1 MKRTLF
7 FIIALVFI
15 ASLSFSQTKVNINN
29 LEEYGGAMFKIDD
42 DKPYSGRVF
51 ALYKNTDNKKLEG
64 LYRDGLK
71 NGKWT
76 WWHKNG
82 DIYSKGSFRAGLM
95 SGQWEF
101 YYSNGKIMAVGH
113 YRNGD
118 GTNEDKN
125 GIPIHGRQS
134 KWAFWHKNGFKSDEQ
149 TWKNGK
155 KDGVFTS
162 WHYTGVRASEITY
175 INGNINGMWTYWN
188 ERGEK
193 EREGTV
199 EEYNIL
205 VRLEEEAKAAEE
217 MAAAKMA
224 AEGWFQKGYNAGMN
238 GEYNAEISLYLKAIE
253 LNPDYANAYINL
265 GIAYG
270 KQDNYTKAIQIWEK
284 TIELNPDDANAYI
297 NLGIAY
303 GEQNNYT
310 KAIQSYEKALELKPD
325 GMNTYVKLGIAYGE
339 QNNYTKAIQSYEK
352 AIELKPD
359 YALAYWNRSISK
371 DSVGDKSGGLEDT
384 KKAARL
390 GHTEAQDWLKENG
403 YDW

>member
-29 LEEYGGAMFKIDD
+29 LEEHGGAMFKIDD

-270 KQDNYTKAIQIWEK
+270 KQDNYTKAIQMW
-284 TIELNPDDANAYI
+284 
-297 NLGIAY
+297 
-303 GEQNNYT
+303 
-310 KAIQSYEKALELKPD
+310 
-325 GMNTYVKLGIAYGE
+325 
-339 QNNYTKAIQSYEK
+339 EK

-390 GHTEAQDWLKENG
+390 GHPGAQDWLKENG

>member
-7 FIIALVFI
+7 FFIALVFI

-29 LEEYGGAMFKIDD
+29 LEEYGGAMFKIDE

-51 ALYKNTDNKKLEG
+51 SLYKNTDNKKLEG

-76 WWHKNG
+76 WWYENG

-101 YYSNGKIMAVGH
+101 YYSNGKIMSVGH

-155 KDGVFTS
+155 RDGVFTS
-162 WHYTGVRASEITY
+162 WHYNGVRASEITY

-205 VRLEEEAKAAEE
+205 VRLEEEAKAATE
-217 MAAAKMA
+217 MAAAEMA

-253 LNPDYANAYINL
+253 LKPGYADAYINL

-270 KQDNYTKAIQIWEK
+270 K
-284 TIELNPDDANAYI
+284 
-297 NLGIAY
+297 
-303 GEQNNYT
+303 
-310 KAIQSYEKALELKPD
+310 
-325 GMNTYVKLGIAYGE
+325 

-371 DSVGDKSGGLEDT
+371 DSVGDKIGGLEDT

-390 GHTEAQDWLKENG
+390 GHTGAQDWLKENG

>member
-76 WWHKNG
+76 WWHENG

-101 YYSNGKIMAVGH
+101 YYSNSKIMAVGH

-125 GIPIHGRQS
+125 GISIHGRQS

-155 KDGVFTS
+155 RDGVFTS
-162 WHYTGVRASEITY
+162 WHYTGARASEITY
-175 INGNINGMWTYWN
+175 INGNINYF
-188 ERGEK
+188 RGSRTSIVPRCK
-193 EREGTV
+193 HT
-199 EEYNIL
+199 
-205 VRLEEEAKAAEE
+205 
-217 MAAAKMA
+217 
-224 AEGWFQKGYNAGMN
+224 
-238 GEYNAEISLYLKAIE
+238 ISLTVFPSLFVAFETVFMPKCP
-253 LNPDYANAYINL
+253 L
-265 GIAYG
+265 
-270 KQDNYTKAIQIWEK
+270 
-284 TIELNPDDANAYI
+284 
-297 NLGIAY
+297 
-303 GEQNNYT
+303 
-310 KAIQSYEKALELKPD
+310 
-325 GMNTYVKLGIAYGE
+325 
-339 QNNYTKAIQSYEK
+339 
-352 AIELKPD
+352 
-359 YALAYWNRSISK
+359 ALATMYR
-371 DSVGDKSGGLEDT
+371 DSVFIFIRAISIPIMSHSHYFTITIIKFPLATHQSSPE
-384 KKAARL
+384 AAL
-390 GHTEAQDWLKENG
+390 TINITVLMPPGPLTIL
-403 YDW
+403 

>member
-29 LEEYGGAMFKIDD
+29 LEEHGGAMFKIDD

-253 LNPDYANAYINL
+253 LNPDDADAYTNLGNAY
-265 GIAYG
+265 
-270 KQDNYTKAIQIWEK
+270 KDQDNLIKAIQMWEK
-284 TIELNPDDANAYI
+284 AIELNSDDADAYT
-297 NLGIAY
+297 N
-303 GEQNNYT
+303 
-310 KAIQSYEKALELKPD
+310 
-325 GMNTYVKLGIAYGE
+325 LGIAYGE

-390 GHTEAQDWLKENG
+390 GHPGAQDWLKENG

>member
-29 LEEYGGAMFKIDD
+29 LEEHGGAMFKIDD

-270 KQDNYTKAIQIWEK
+270 KQDNYTKAIQMWEK
-284 TIELNPDDANAYI
+284 AIELNPDDADAYT
-297 NLGIAY
+297 N
-303 GEQNNYT
+303 
-310 KAIQSYEKALELKPD
+310 
-325 GMNTYVKLGIAYGE
+325 LGIAYGE

-390 GHTEAQDWLKENG
+390 GHPGAQDWLKENG